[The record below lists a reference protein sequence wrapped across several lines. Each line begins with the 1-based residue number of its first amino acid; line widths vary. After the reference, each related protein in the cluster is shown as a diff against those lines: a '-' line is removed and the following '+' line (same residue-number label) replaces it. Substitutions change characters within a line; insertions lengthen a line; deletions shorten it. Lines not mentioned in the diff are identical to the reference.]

1 MGMKF
6 TSKLI
11 GTLVIQPQL
20 FIMVKVMLSVTHSTN
35 AQEIGLVSSQY
46 LIPVKC
52 TCLWERTTRAC
63 ISGVVER
70 HWMHEVLPACVAASR
85 CIIRAKL
92 VFVMHLL
99 ATKLLRDIAE
109 SQKELCKGSLA
120 PGNVVHVV
128 PISAAVRAQA
138 SAPSL
143 PRTLEWTL
151 QG

>member
-1 MGMKF
+1 MLPVCRLQLLSRPRVF
-6 TSKLI
+6 TVLD
-11 GTLVIQPQL
+11 
-20 FIMVKVMLSVTHSTN
+20 
-35 AQEIGLVSSQY
+35 SSQVHMP
-46 LIPVKC
+46 LVVVLLC
-52 TCLWERTTRAC
+52 VVLCLLRNTSERTTRAC